1 MATGDTVLP
10 LAVSSP
16 PPHLLDNSPSN
27 LSSPL
32 SEVEDKYGDHDEPDL
47 EMKDDESNTHS
58 TPKRNGAHG
67 VPESDLVSEPD
78 ADEDSKLSEADVN
91 DSEAETERLFDTP
104 PKGGATRDIVNTADG
119 AGIRRFTDRRE
130 RVFERSPSKLQ
141 QQLQADINVEDTPNG
156 ENSSEDEE
164 AADDGDVSMASSDRE
179 DKPTKRPSR
188 RLPPRSPA
196 QAKKNQIISST
207 EQPTS
212 QANSDDSSESKK
224 RKRSSVAEPPEAE
237 LPPKKRAASIDPADR
252 EFSADD
258 IPMMDDDVLST
269 APQSGEHT
277 AEEDNIEEPVVAEE
291 IKSTP
296 VESVEEVVT
305 TSSRGK
311 KGKRIP
317 VKRRKSKSPE
327 AGTPLEAPDEPP
339 EDADAPSGVPTP
351 QAEDR
356 TADEVDEE
364 AEAAHRNEEEL
375 ERKKAAW
382 EELAAIEKQF
392 SNFRERLYQERLDQL
407 NREEEMLM
415 SDTPTHHE
423 LLAMLQ
429 CLEERRAET
438 IRKSQL
444 ELQFK
449 MSVLNHRAVAERAQI
464 MSQFYQSVRAEREK
478 TIEGLGQDWYDI
490 QQERRRLTSV
500 IPEYGLGFPATKT
513 QAVRQAVSYTREVS
527 ILSGFA
533 KHVGFPAAPAI
544 SGVTEEQLEDDL
556 EAIASAREPVP
567 RSVATHP
574 PPTFH
579 QDLTAGFG
587 PSLGLAG
594 EQFIE
599 QTPWLNP
606 RHPAH
611 RQQQAQRREQN
622 LQPVFAPGSAPT
634 PAQAPGP
641 RRHSQ
646 QPGPLFSSS
655 TSTMPNGDSLI
666 QPHKSHSPSTA
677 EAIKRAKLGPGP
689 FRRDP
694 GIQAS

>member
-47 EMKDDESNTHS
+47 EMKDDESNAQS

-67 VPESDLVSEPD
+67 VPESDLASEP
-78 ADEDSKLSEADVN
+78 DEDSKLSEVDVN

-104 PKGGATRDIVNTADG
+104 PKNGATRDIVNAADG
-119 AGIRRFTDRRE
+119 AGTRRFTDRRE

-141 QQLQADINVEDTPNG
+141 QQLQADIDAEDTPTAN
-156 ENSSEDEE
+156 NSSEDEE

-179 DKPTKRPSR
+179 DEPTKRPSR
-188 RLPPRSPA
+188 QLPPRSPT
-196 QAKKNQIISST
+196 QAKKNQIIT
-207 EQPTS
+207 FTKQPVS

-224 RKRSSVAEPPEAE
+224 RKRSSVVELPEAE
-237 LPPKKRAASIDPADR
+237 QPPKKRAASIDPADR
-252 EFSADD
+252 EFSAGDV
-258 IPMMDDDVLST
+258 PMVDDDVLST

-277 AEEDNIEEPVVAEE
+277 AEEDNIEEPVVPEGV
-291 IKSTP
+291 KNTP
-296 VESVEEVVT
+296 VESVEEAVA
-305 TSSRGK
+305 TSTRGK
-311 KGKRIP
+311 KGKRSP

-339 EDADAPSGVPTP
+339 EDADVPSGVPTP
-351 QAEDR
+351 QPEDR
-356 TADEVDEE
+356 TADEIDEE

-407 NREEEMLM
+407 NREEEMLL

-438 IRKSQL
+438 IRKSNL

-500 IPEYGLGFPATKT
+500 IPEYGLGFPATKA

-533 KHVGFPAAPAI
+533 KHVGFPAAPTI

-567 RSVATHP
+567 RPIANP
-574 PPTFH
+574 PPTFP

-611 RQQQAQRREQN
+611 RQQQPHRREQN
-622 LQPVFAPGSAPT
+622 LQHVFAPGPVQGST
-634 PAQAPGP
+634 PKS
-641 RRHSQ
+641 HSQ
-646 QPGPLFSSS
+646 QSGGLFSSS
-655 TSTMPNGDSLI
+655 TSKIPNGDSPAQL
-666 QPHKSHSPSTA
+666 HKNHSPSTV
-677 EAIKRAKLGPGP
+677 EAIKRTKLGPEP

-694 GIQAS
+694 AIQAS

>member
-27 LSSPL
+27 ISSPL

-47 EMKDDESNTHS
+47 EMKDDESSTQS

-67 VPESDLVSEPD
+67 VPESDLASEP
-78 ADEDSKLSEADVN
+78 DEDSKLSEADVN

-104 PKGGATRDIVNTADG
+104 PKNGATRDIVNTADG

-141 QQLQADINVEDTPNG
+141 QQLQADIDAEDAPTGN
-156 ENSSEDEE
+156 NSSEDEE

-179 DKPTKRPSR
+179 DEPTKRPSR
-188 RLPPRSPA
+188 QPPPRSPA
-196 QAKKNQIISST
+196 QAKKNQITST
-207 EQPTS
+207 EQPIS
-212 QANSDDSSESKK
+212 QANSEDSSESKK
-224 RKRSSVAEPPEAE
+224 RKRSSIAEVPEAE
-237 LPPKKRAASIDPADR
+237 QPPKKRAASIDPVDR

-258 IPMMDDDVLST
+258 MPMIDDDVLST

-277 AEEDNIEEPVVAEE
+277 ADEDNIEEPVAPEE
-291 IKSTP
+291 TKNTP
-296 VESVEEVVT
+296 VDSVEEVVV
-305 TSSRGK
+305 TSTRGK
-311 KGKRIP
+311 KGKRSP
-317 VKRRKSKSPE
+317 VKRRRSKSPE

-339 EDADAPSGVPTP
+339 EDADVPSGVPTP

-356 TADEVDEE
+356 TADEIDEE

-407 NREEEMLM
+407 NREEEMLL

-438 IRKSQL
+438 IRKSNL

-500 IPEYGLGFPATKT
+500 IPEYGLGFPTTKA

-533 KHVGFPAAPAI
+533 KHVGFPAAPTI

-567 RSVATHP
+567 RPVANP
-574 PPTFH
+574 PPTFP

-611 RQQQAQRREQN
+611 RQQQPHRREQN
-622 LQPVFAPGSAPT
+622 LQPVFAPGP
-634 PAQAPGP
+634 APGP
-641 RRHSQ
+641 APRRQSQ
-646 QPGPLFSSS
+646 QLGGLFSSS
-655 TSTMPNGDSLI
+655 TSTIPNGDSPVSL
-666 QPHKSHSPSTA
+666 HKTHSPSTV
-677 EAIKRAKLGPGP
+677 EAIKRTKLVSEP

-694 GIQAS
+694 AIQAS